1 MRVQLLW
8 SDGGL
13 DPHRPESHRQ
23 AGMQTSVAE
32 TGLRPVVCVSEVHV
46 HTQNYSTIRTYDP

>member
-8 SDGGL
+8 TDGGL

-46 HTQNYSTIRTYDP
+46 HTQNYSNNTDL